1 MNGSHLLIV
10 LSSIMT
16 TACISDLYSKPIAR
30 RNVDISTISEEY
42 VKATRGGILDF
53 TAAIPGKVYHP
64 RDGYIAYER
73 FWCLDE
79 EKGSVDDYQHLI
91 SEVCELKGGEM
102 KGSWCSDKQSQR
114 ALFSVT
120 IEQNQTTCT
129 GGTTR
134 LLFILSNRYLHR
146 LHRSGLRYQKC
157 WGMNVRNS

>member
-16 TACISDLYSKPIAR
+16 TACISDLYSKPVAK

-79 EKGSVDDYQHLI
+79 EKGSVDDYQSLI
-91 SEVCELKGGEM
+91 NEVCELKGGDM
-102 KGSWCSDKQSQR
+102 TGSWCRDRQSQR
-114 ALFSVT
+114 ALFSAT

-129 GGTTR
+129 GGYDTTIIHTLEPISSSTASEWIAVSEMLGYER
-134 LLFILSNRYLHR
+134 
-146 LHRSGLRYQKC
+146 
-157 WGMNVRNS
+157 